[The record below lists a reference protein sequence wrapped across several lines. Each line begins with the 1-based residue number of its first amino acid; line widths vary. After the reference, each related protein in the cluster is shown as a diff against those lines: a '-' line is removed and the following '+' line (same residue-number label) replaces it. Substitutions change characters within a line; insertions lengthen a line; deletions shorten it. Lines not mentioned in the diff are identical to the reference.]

1 MFRSGDSRGF
11 SRLLQLVELA
21 SIPWLMALF
30 HLESQEWPAEFFLLG
45 IILILALLSLFCM
58 FHELFWLYWAHVDN
72 NDFPYWGQL
81 ISNFYF
87 ICNLYFPF
95 PCNLTYSLI
104 LRLGHRHLWGAI
116 FCMSQLQL
124 LYSFTC
130 FPFHWNIKA
139 LIGYKW
145 QFRMLKKNL

>member
-21 SIPWLMALF
+21 SIPWFMALF

-45 IILILALLSLFCM
+45 IILILAPLSLFCM
-58 FHELFWLYWAHVDN
+58 FHELFWLYCAHVDN

-116 FCMSQLQL
+116 ILPVTTAVIVLIYLFA
-124 LYSFTC
+124 
-130 FPFHWNIKA
+130 FP
-139 LIGYKW
+139 LEYKSID
-145 QFRMLKKNL
+145 RI

>member
-116 FCMSQLQL
+116 ILPV
-124 LYSFTC
+124 TTAV
-130 FPFHWNIKA
+130 IV
-139 LIGYKW
+139 LIYLFACPLEYKSIDSI
-145 QFRMLKKNL
+145 